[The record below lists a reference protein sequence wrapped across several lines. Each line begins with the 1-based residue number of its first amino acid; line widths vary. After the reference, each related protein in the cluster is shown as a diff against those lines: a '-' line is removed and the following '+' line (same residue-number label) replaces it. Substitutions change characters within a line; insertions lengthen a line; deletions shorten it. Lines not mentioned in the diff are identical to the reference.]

1 MCHPGFLGI
10 ELILLRW
17 VLVWYEIEL
26 VWLLGFSLFTFLVD
40 GVEHVHLYAGWDTFG
55 VFTV

>member
-1 MCHPGFLGI
+1 MCHSGVLGL

-26 VWLLGFSLFTFLVD
+26 AWLSGFSLFTFLVD
-40 GVEHVHLYAGWDTFG
+40 GVEHVHLSAEWEAFG